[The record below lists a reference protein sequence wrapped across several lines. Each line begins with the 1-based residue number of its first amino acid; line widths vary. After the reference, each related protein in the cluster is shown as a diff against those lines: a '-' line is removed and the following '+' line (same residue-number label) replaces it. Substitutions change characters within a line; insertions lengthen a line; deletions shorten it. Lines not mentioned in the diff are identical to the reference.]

1 MGTKKRYLFWMH
13 KSKARISIILSPDT
27 ACCREKQLKQKI
39 PKGFSIFPSKVM
51 LGGSE
56 SVEKTILQ
64 QSSEGATAI
73 LRFLPYKARPAM
85 RSEITK
91 GSTLKSD

>member
-56 SVEKTILQ
+56 SVEKNHPSTELGG
-64 QSSEGATAI
+64 SYGNFEV
-73 LRFLPYKARPAM
+73 
-85 RSEITK
+85 
-91 GSTLKSD
+91 STL

>member
-1 MGTKKRYLFWMH
+1 
-13 KSKARISIILSPDT
+13 
-27 ACCREKQLKQKI
+27 
-39 PKGFSIFPSKVM
+39 M

-91 GSTLKSD
+91 GSTLKSDWMLKYQ